1 MILAGIDEA
10 GYGPILG
17 PLAVGCCAMRFD
29 SPADPPPDGW
39 KILKRLLSAKRD
51 ATGKRLHVN
60 DSKKVYSP
68 AAGLAELERAILTLL
83 AACHGPCA
91 HLDAVLALAA
101 PESVPLLAAH
111 DWYRCG
117 ADERHPIEVDATTL
131 AIASNVAR
139 VELATARAG
148 VVHLHAHVVPE
159 SRLNQMFAATRNKA
173 ATSFSFVARHLD
185 ALLTRFSD
193 QDLVIVC
200 DRQGGREHYGPL
212 LRQMFEAWSLEVLAE
227 SPARSDY
234 RLSQGDRSAT
244 LIFAEKAE
252 SLSISVAL
260 ASMLAKYLRE
270 ATMHRFNAYWHTH
283 DPTLKPTAGY
293 WTDGLRFL
301 ADLQPTL
308 DRLGIDRAVLTRA
321 R

>member
-10 GYGPILG
+10 GYGPVLG
-17 PLAVGCCAMRFD
+17 PMVIGCCALRFD
-29 SPADPPPDGW
+29 SAADPPPDGW
-39 KILKRLLSAKRD
+39 KILRRLLSPRRD

-68 AAGLAELERAILTLL
+68 ATGLVELERAILTLL

-91 HLDAVLALAA
+91 HLDEMLATAA
-101 PESVPLLAAH
+101 PESVALLAAH
-111 DWYRCG
+111 DWYRCA

-139 VELATARAG
+139 VELAAARAG

-159 SRLNQMFAATRNKA
+159 SRLNEMFTATRNKA
-173 ATSFSFVARHLD
+173 ATSFAFVARHLD
-185 ALLTRFSD
+185 SLLTRFGD
-193 QDLVIVC
+193 QDLIVVC

-212 LRQMFEAWSLEVLAE
+212 LRQIFEDWSLEVLAE
-227 SPARSDY
+227 APARSDY
-234 RLSQGDRSAT
+234 RLSQRDRSAT

-270 ATMHRFNAYWHTH
+270 ATMHRFNAYWRTH
-283 DPTLKPTAGY
+283 DATLKPTAGY

-308 DRLGIDRAVLTRA
+308 DRLGIDAASLTRS